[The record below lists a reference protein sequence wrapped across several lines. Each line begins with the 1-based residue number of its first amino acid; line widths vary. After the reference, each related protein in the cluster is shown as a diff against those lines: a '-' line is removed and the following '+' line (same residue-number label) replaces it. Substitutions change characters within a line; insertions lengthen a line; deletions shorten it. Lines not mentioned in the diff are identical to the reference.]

1 MRTKLFKEGY
11 RIVKIPKT
19 MYLEL
24 QKIAERKVEG
34 NVHMIIR
41 MALAEYIEKENNKR
55 LLEAMNKQ

>member
-24 QKIAERKVEG
+24 QEIAKRKVEG